1 MTLLWMSIAGLL
13 LIAVI
18 VLCLPLI
25 MRQQSSVQIHDAQQN
40 IVIFK
45 DRLAELEQER
55 QQGSMD
61 DKAFE
66 ELKLE
71 LEKSLLVDVEGE
83 EVETLKTVEVKQQH
97 WIITASLAICVMVSS
112 LGLYAYLGHSDEYAQ
127 HLSRKQQGT
136 LPQAQSTSKEQLS
149 FEKVIA
155 LLEEKL
161 KQEPENIE
169 KWFLLANSYAA
180 IGNYQ
185 QAASAYQSAM
195 TQMPEKNAQYAKIKG
210 SYAQMLFQ
218 AAGEKIT
225 PEVAK
230 EVQAVLAIDP
240 MEASA
245 LILAGINAFTSGDI
259 PQAIVFWEKAK
270 TNAQE
275 EVVTNFL
282 EPVIQQAK
290 VRLGVTEEAAKVEV
304 AKEVSAENKARIM
317 INLDIDPNLK
327 AKLKGDQLVFVFAR
341 LQGSRMPL
349 AAQKLQV
356 KDLPASVVLDDT
368 KSPMPTSKLSSAE
381 VVNITARVSQTGSVS
396 PKKGDFFVTVEKVK
410 VKNNS
415 ATLEMLINQIKE

>member
-1 MTLLWMSIAGLL
+1 MTLLWISIAGLV

-25 MRQQSSVQIHDAQQN
+25 TRQQVSAKIHDAQQN
-40 IVIFK
+40 IAIFK
-45 DRLAELEQER
+45 DRLDELEQER
-55 QQGSMD
+55 QQGVMD
-61 DKAFE
+61 DEAFE
-66 ELKLE
+66 LLKLE

-83 EVETLKTVEVKQQH
+83 ELETLTTVEITQKH
-97 WIITASLAICVMVSS
+97 WVITASMAIFVMVTS
-112 LGLYAYLGHSDEYAQ
+112 LGLYAYLGHSDDYAL
-127 HLSRKQQGT
+127 HLSMKQQGT
-136 LPQAQSTSKEQLS
+136 LQQQQSTDKEQLS

-155 LLEEKL
+155 LLEKKL
-161 KQEPENIE
+161 QQEPEDIE

-185 QAASAYQSAM
+185 KAASAYQSAL

-245 LILAGINAFTSGDI
+245 LILAGINAFTTGDI
-259 PQAIVFWEKAK
+259 PQALVFWEKAK

-275 EVVTNFL
+275 QVVTGFL

-290 VRLGVTEEAAKVEV
+290 LRLGMTEDVAKVEAV
-304 AKEVSAENKARIM
+304 TRDNNQAHIA
-317 INLDIDPNLK
+317 INLDIDPSLK
-327 AKLKGDQLVFVFAR
+327 AKLNGDQLVFVFAR

-356 KDLPASVVLDDT
+356 KDLPTSVVLDDT

-396 PKKGDFFVTVEKVK
+396 PKKGDFFVTIKQVK

-415 ATLEMLINQIKE
+415 TTLEMLINQIKE